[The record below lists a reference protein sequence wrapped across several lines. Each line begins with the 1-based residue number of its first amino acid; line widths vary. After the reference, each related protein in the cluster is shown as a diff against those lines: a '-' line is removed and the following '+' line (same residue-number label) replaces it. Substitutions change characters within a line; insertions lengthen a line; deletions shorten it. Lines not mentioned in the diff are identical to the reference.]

1 LDITQAKYLASSYVN
16 TANFN
21 PSRVGLPP
29 LHGGNMKRLTFIS
42 LLIVSALMLSAC
54 GLHTGLGS
62 LLNPGKAT
70 SKPSTSANGTPSTK
84 HVKATHTPPA
94 PDSIS
99 ITAKGFNPE
108 SLTVKVGSAVTWANA
123 SKNSETV
130 TSDTAGL
137 FDSGPLN
144 TGAVFTY
151 TFSTAGTFTY
161 HSTTTTTLKGTV
173 VVTP

>member
-1 LDITQAKYLASSYVN
+1 
-16 TANFN
+16 
-21 PSRVGLPP
+21 
-29 LHGGNMKRLTFIS
+29 MKRLTFIS
-42 LLIVSALMLSAC
+42 FLVISALMLSAC

-62 LLNPGKAT
+62 ILNP
-70 SKPSTSANGTPSTK
+70 SKSTPNANGTPSK

-108 SLTVKVGSAVTWANA
+108 SLTVKVGSAVTWSNA
-123 SKNSETV
+123 SKNPESV
-130 TSDTAGL
+130 TSDTAGQ
-137 FDSGPLN
+137 FDSGLIKN
-144 TGAVFTY
+144 GAVFTY

-161 HSTTTTTLKGTV
+161 HSNATTTLKGTV

>member
-1 LDITQAKYLASSYVN
+1 
-16 TANFN
+16 
-21 PSRVGLPP
+21 
-29 LHGGNMKRLTFIS
+29 MKRLTFIS

-62 LLNPGKAT
+62 LLNPGKST
-70 SKPSTSANGTPSTK
+70 PKPTNANGTPSTK

-108 SLTVKVGSAVTWANA
+108 TLTVKVGSTVTWSNA
-123 SKNSETV
+123 SKNAESV

-137 FDSGPLN
+137 FDSGSLN
-144 TGAVFTY
+144 TGALYTY
-151 TFSTAGTFTY
+151 TFAQAGTFTY